1 MTLRMDLSGI
11 TLGLQGTSELVVAS
25 EQTAATSVGMTV
37 AATAGV
43 LSIDDQTVHFRVVAR
58 DDVEDTGSGTHTR
71 VVVNIDRFD
80 QSVNG
85 KLAQQADRPT

>member
-1 MTLRMDLSGI
+1 MDLSGI

-43 LSIDDQTVHFRVVAR
+43 VSIDGQTVHFRVVAR